1 MVGTEAKFI
10 QDTFKKRECIYIIPQ
25 SVSVDRCCCGQ
36 EIQKHKPEENAVG
49 ESTWKWTVDD
59 CTRSSEPT
67 DAFGEIKFAGKPA
80 VQSKARYVRL
90 STATDPK
97 DIVELMVTHWMHEK
111 EPSVMITVTGGAT
124 NFHIQSHI
132 RDAFAKGLEKM
143 TTKSNA
149 WVTTGGQWRGVMK
162 LVGQALRDCYDDEG
176 NHVPCIGFC
185 QWGFIRNK
193 EELVTNGMK
202 TVKYKFMDS
211 GPDMKSSVALDP
223 NHTHFIMVDDGT
235 EGQEYGEYTL
245 YNDIKEALGK
255 RYKGK
260 NLPVVL
266 MKGSGRIADLLV
278 FLIQDLLKR
287 KESVFSLKTE
297 IKCHVGD
304 VFGWEHPHF
313 NIFVADLMSCLTML
327 RQKVNHSPHSRYV

>member
-1 MVGTEAKFI
+1 
-10 QDTFKKRECIYIIPQ
+10 
-25 SVSVDRCCCGQ
+25 
-36 EIQKHKPEENAVG
+36 
-49 ESTWKWTVDD
+49 
-59 CTRSSEPT
+59 
-67 DAFGEIKFAGKPA
+67 
-80 VQSKARYVRL
+80 
-90 STATDPK
+90 
-97 DIVELMVTHWMHEK
+97 MVTHWMHEK

-255 RYKGK
+255 RYKVPLVTILLGGNRGGLKNVSLTLGK

-327 RQKVNHSPHSRYV
+327 RQKEKERSLDSLITVFDASDDRATGLGLDFTVLKLLIAHGMDI